1 MKEII
6 KQRIAEARNRLGK
19 SQVWLAEQVGCSRPT
34 IQRWEDKNSDSEP
47 DGSELALI
55 ANALEEWKQP
65 PIARQT
71 QI

>member
-34 IQRWEDKNSDSEP
+34 IQRLEDKNSDSEP
-47 DGSELALI
+47 DGSELAVSHSPLK
-55 ANALEEWKQP
+55 E
-65 PIARQT
+65 
-71 QI
+71 